1 MKAAPR
7 PARVKIPDH
16 LTRFAVSLGA
26 PGLAWLQRLPGLVEA
41 CTQHW
46 SLTIGAPFPGPTISF
61 VAPAVRADDAA
72 VVLKVSFPDRET
84 AHEADAL
91 RLLNGDGTV
100 RLLAA
105 DPARHA
111 LLLEWLEPGMPL
123 SEMVDEDQANRI
135 ASDLL
140 RRFWRPLP
148 PGHPFD
154 RAADRAGEWAQSI
167 VPEFLALGK
176 PFKARLVEEAA
187 VLFRELSVT
196 REPPVL
202 LHQDFHHGNI
212 LSARREPWLII
223 DPKPLAG
230 ERAFDAGAL
239 LRDRRHALATASDA
253 AGIMARR
260 LDLLADLLALDRT
273 RIRDWGLAQAVELG
287 LWSYKV
293 GDIEEGNRLI
303 RTAQLLQPESRRV

>member
-1 MKAAPR
+1 MG
-7 PARVKIPDH
+7 
-16 LTRFAVSLGA
+16 T
-26 PGLAWLQRLPGLVEA
+26 
-41 CTQHW
+41 
-46 SLTIGAPFPGPTISF
+46 PFPGPTISF
-61 VAPAVRADDAA
+61 VAPAARPDGTK
-72 VVLKVSFPDRET
+72 VVLKISLPDRET
-84 AHEADAL
+84 IHESDAL
-91 RLLNGDGTV
+91 RLLDGDGSV

-105 DPARHA
+105 DPARCA
-111 LLLEWLEPGMPL
+111 LLLERLEPGTAL

-148 PGHPFD
+148 PGHLFD
-154 RAADRAGEWAQSI
+154 RAADRAAEWAQSV

-176 PFKARLVEEAA
+176 PFEASLAEEAA
-187 VLFRELSVT
+187 VLFTELSVSC
-196 REPPVL
+196 EPSVL
-202 LHQDFHHGNI
+202 LHQDFHHGNV

-239 LRDRRHALATASDA
+239 LRDRRHALAAASDA
-253 AGIMARR
+253 ARIMARR

-303 RTAQLLQPESRRV
+303 GTARLLQPESRTGVKR